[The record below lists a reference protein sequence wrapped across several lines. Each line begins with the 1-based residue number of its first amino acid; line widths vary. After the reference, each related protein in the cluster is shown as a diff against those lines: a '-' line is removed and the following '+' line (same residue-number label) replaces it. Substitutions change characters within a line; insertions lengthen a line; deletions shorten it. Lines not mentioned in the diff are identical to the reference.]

1 MARRWMFGLVT
12 FIVMAGLIGLVAY
25 SGETRHRQRALHRTE
40 VGHQVTPDAPTARPA
55 VPEPEMGPT
64 YQGNGLML
72 TY

>member
-1 MARRWMFGLVT
+1 MAKRWMFALITLVV
-12 FIVMAGLIGLVAY
+12 IAGLIGLLAY
-25 SGETRHRQRALHRTE
+25 SGETRHRALLRTD
-40 VGHQVTPDAPTARPA
+40 VGHQVTPDAPSAQPA

>member
-1 MARRWMFGLVT
+1 MARRRMFGLVT
-12 FIVMAGLIGLVAY
+12 FIVMAGLIGLLAN

>member
-1 MARRWMFGLVT
+1 MTKRWMFALLT
-12 FIVMAGLIGLVAY
+12 FVVMTGLIGLLAY
-25 SGETRHRQRALHRTE
+25 SGETRHRALLRTD
-40 VGHQVTPDAPTARPA
+40 VGHAVTPDAPSAQPA